1 MKKVLVLLLL
11 IISTSVL
18 ADVYRYVDNKGRI
31 FYSEERKSKEYILI
45 IKSIPWTAVSTAST
59 DDMTTYVDYGT
70 IKRKGNKVK
79 MWALYDF
86 KTIQRWGNS
95 SFLSQI
101 NHIEYDCE
109 EEATRTLDYFL
120 YLGNKGSGEVV
131 YSRTNKKYE
140 AVSIIP
146 GTIDEIVFNI
156 ACSKK

>member
-1 MKKVLVLLLL
+1 MKKLLVLLLL
-11 IISTSVL
+11 MVSTSCFS
-18 ADVYRYVDNKGRI
+18 DIYKNVDDKGRI
-31 FYSEERKSKEYILI
+31 FYRAERKSKEDILI
-45 IKSIPWTAVSTAST
+45 FKSIPWTAVSTAST

-79 MWALYDF
+79 MWVLFDF

-101 NHIEYDCE
+101 DRIEYDCE
-109 EEATRTLDYFL
+109 EEATRTLDDFL
-120 YLGNKGSGEVV
+120 YLGNKGSGKVV
-131 YSRTNKKYE
+131 YSRTNMKYE

-146 GTIDEIVFNI
+146 GTIDVMVFNI

>member
-1 MKKVLVLLLL
+1 MKKILFLLLL

-31 FYSEERKSKEYILI
+31 FYSEEKESKEYILI
-45 IKSIPWTAVSTAST
+45 IKSLPWTAVSTALT
-59 DDMTTYVDYGT
+59 DDITTYVDYGT

-79 MWALYDF
+79 MWVLYDF

-101 NHIEYDCE
+101 DRIEYDCE
-109 EEATRTLDYFL
+109 EEATRTLDDFL

-131 YSRTNKKYE
+131 YSRRNMKYE
-140 AVSIIP
+140 AESVIP
-146 GTIDEIVFNI
+146 GSINETLLKV
-156 ACSKK
+156 ACGKK